1 MQGATGTVWPRAR
14 AQKHGAGCP
23 GNALLVLLDLKC
35 CQLPR
40 RAVVM
45 LPLLLRGEQLVAAP
59 CPDGGWPPLCT
70 SGRTHLGHNKHLPW
84 ELLLCLFGRAPFSS
98 AFFFFFLIPA
108 FNKRPE
114 ACVPCLEQS
123 VPTQHLTATRSFQQ
137 VQNPGGMQ
145 PPGGWG
151 RGSRGC
157 CCFFRGEQPHG
168 CTVSICLSRFR
179 WDGASRAPL
188 ASAVTSV
195 CAIK

>member
-1 MQGATGTVWPRAR
+1 MGSSWWLHPVLMEAGPLCAPRAELTWDTTSIS
-14 AQKHGAGCP
+14 P
-23 GNALLVLLDLKC
+23 GSCSCAYLAEPPLVL
-35 CQLPR
+35 P
-40 RAVVM
+40 
-45 LPLLLRGEQLVAAP
+45 
-59 CPDGGWPPLCT
+59 
-70 SGRTHLGHNKHLPW
+70 
-84 ELLLCLFGRAPFSS
+84 
-98 AFFFFFLIPA
+98 FFFFFLIPA